1 MGFNPTK
8 FRNVAKN
15 DMGEMGGLTLLFL
28 EKNAVDNSC
37 DISDDSLLIQFI
49 SNGKKEESF
58 RYDDSHYVRY
68 ILYVY
73 NNGVLN
79 RFIKDGF
86 IAHDKSNNSVI
97 ILEKGIKHLLTLNR

>member
-1 MGFNPTK
+1 MAFNPTK

-15 DMGEMGGLTLLFL
+15 DMGEMGGLALLFF
-28 EKNAVDNSC
+28 EKNSLDDIS
-37 DISDDSLLIQFI
+37 DISDDSELLQFI
-49 SNGKKEESF
+49 SNEKKAESF

-79 RFIKDGF
+79 RLIKDGY
-86 IAHDKSNNSVI
+86 IAHDKSGNSI
-97 ILEKGIKHLLTLNR
+97 TLLDKGKRHLQTL

>member
-1 MGFNPTK
+1 MAFNPTK

-15 DMGEMGGLTLLFL
+15 DMGEIGNLALLFF
-28 EKNAVDNSC
+28 EENSNDGNY
-37 DISDDSLLIQFI
+37 DIKDDSELIEFI
-49 SNGKKEESF
+49 SNGKKPGSF

-79 RFIKDGF
+79 RHIKDGY
-86 IAHDKSNNSVI
+86 IKHEKKTNLI
-97 ILEKGIKHLLTLNR
+97 TILEKAKKHIQTL